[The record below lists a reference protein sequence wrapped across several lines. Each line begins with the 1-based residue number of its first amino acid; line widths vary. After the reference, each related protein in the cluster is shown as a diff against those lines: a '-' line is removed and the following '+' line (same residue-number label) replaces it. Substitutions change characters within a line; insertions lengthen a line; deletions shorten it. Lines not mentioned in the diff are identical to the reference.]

1 MTFVNHSASPLA
13 RQRGFTLIELMVTL
27 FLGAILVGVAVPAF
41 KGVIATNRLVTQTN
55 ELVGA
60 MTIARSEAITRNL
73 RMTFCRAADASTTSC
88 AGSAANWGF
97 WIVVNPSGSVVRR
110 GTINTYNNNLKVTS
124 TFTGDTMNY
133 TSDGLGRDG
142 SSATLLTSSKT
153 VQVCVTTTPKENFR
167 TVTPGIASQLTTA
180 KTTGTC

>member
-41 KGVIATNRLVTQTN
+41 KGVIASNRLVTQTN

-133 TSDGLGRDG
+133 TSDGLARDG
-142 SSATLLTSSKT
+142 SSATLLTSAKT